1 MAQALVKPSP
11 CIQPGLIQWGNCCP
25 TAFTPEPPAAAAP
38 TAAAAAAAYGG
49 HEAVADLGNQIFI
62 TMRKGTCW
70 PPAACDIRV
79 RYDQTIGDL
88 KAAVS
93 AQMGIPV
100 EQQQLFWHKK
110 ELTAAYDE
118 RTLLDMN
125 MHTGFAIK
133 GYDLVSWDSC
143 CSLAPSQA
151 GLAGL
156 GHMGGSEQHVLLA

>member
-1 MAQALVKPSP
+1 VITKACATGVVKTCLLRPAW
-11 CIQPGLIQWGNCCP
+11 LNQWGCCSP
-25 TAFTPEPPAAAAP
+25 TASTLTLFAAAP
-38 TAAAAAAAYGG
+38 AAAAYGG

-62 TMRKGTCW
+62 TMRKGTSW
-70 PPAACDIRV
+70 PPAACDVRV

-93 AQMGIPV
+93 AQMSIPV

-133 GYDLVSWDSC
+133 GYDLVSTTPRRD
-143 CSLAPSQA
+143 L
-151 GLAGL
+151 
-156 GHMGGSEQHVLLA
+156 

>member
-1 MAQALVKPSP
+1 
-11 CIQPGLIQWGNCCP
+11 
-25 TAFTPEPPAAAAP
+25 
-38 TAAAAAAAYGG
+38 
-49 HEAVADLGNQIFI
+49 
-62 TMRKGTCW
+62 
-70 PPAACDIRV
+70 V

-93 AQMGIPV
+93 AQMSIPV

-133 GYDLVSWDSC
+133 GYDLVSTTPPARPLRGCVSRFFD
-143 CSLAPSQA
+143 
-151 GLAGL
+151 L
-156 GHMGGSEQHVLLA
+156 GAHLSPTAWKPA

>member
-1 MAQALVKPSP
+1 MCPAWTASAVLLLLN
-11 CIQPGLIQWGNCCP
+11 CIHHD
-25 TAFTPEPPAAAAP
+25 FAAAA
-38 TAAAAAAAYGG
+38 AVAAAAAYGG

-62 TMRKGTCW
+62 TMRKGTSW

-93 AQMGIPV
+93 AQMGIPA

-133 GYDLVSWDSC
+133 GYDLVRGSHLC
-143 CSLAPSQA
+143 EQFVA
-151 GLAGL
+151 GLTTG
-156 GHMGGSEQHVLLA
+156 VRLAACSAEPTEGCI